1 MVRRLTLN
9 QLIRGSTPLK
19 VICLVGLMNMIKDYE
34 SLDIG
39 LIPIR
44 GKNGLVAPMVEQDIE
59 DVCVEGSNPF
69 QTIEKY
75 IFSHMPF

>member
-44 GKNGLVAPMVEQDIE
+44 GKKWFGSSNGRA
-59 DVCVEGSNPF
+59 G
-69 QTIEKY
+69 
-75 IFSHMPF
+75 H